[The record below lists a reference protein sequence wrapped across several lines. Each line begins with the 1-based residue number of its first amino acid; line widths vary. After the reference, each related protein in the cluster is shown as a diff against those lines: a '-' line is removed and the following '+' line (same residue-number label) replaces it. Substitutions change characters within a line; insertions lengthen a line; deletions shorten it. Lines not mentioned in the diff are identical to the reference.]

1 MQLSCVRLFVTP
13 WTVAHQAPLSVGFPR
28 QEHWSGMSF
37 LSPGD
42 LPNPGIKP
50 TSLVSPALAGRF
62 FYHWC
67 HLGSPLGGFEA
78 LVVVVQSLSHIQ
90 LFVTPWTAA
99 CQASLT
105 FTISWCLLRL
115 MSIESVMPT
124 ILSSGVPFSCLQSFP
139 ASGSFRMSWI
149 FASGGQSTG
158 ASASVSV
165 LPMIIQA

>member
-1 MQLSCVRLFVTP
+1 M
-13 WTVAHQAPLSVGFPR
+13 GFPR

-50 TSLVSPALAGRF
+50 TSLVSPALAGRS

-67 HLGSPLGGFEA
+67 PLGSPLGGFEA
-78 LVVVVQSLSHIQ
+78 LVVVVQSLSHVQ

-139 ASGSFRMSWI
+139 ASGPFLMSWI

-165 LPMIIQA
+165 LPVIIQA

>member
-1 MQLSCVRLFVTP
+1 M
-13 WTVAHQAPLSVGFPR
+13 GFSR
-28 QEHWSGMSF
+28 QEYWSG
-37 LSPGD
+37 LPLPSPGD
-42 LPNPGIKP
+42 LPNPGIQ
-50 TSLVSPALAGRF
+50 LVSPALAGRF

-78 LVVVVQSLSHIQ
+78 LVVVVQSLSRVQ

-139 ASGSFRMSWI
+139 TSGSFLMSQ
-149 FASGGQSTG
+149 FFTSGGQSIR
-158 ASASVSV
+158 ASASAWIS
-165 LPMIIQA
+165 